1 MVLNLFS
8 WIKKNK
14 RLDRSLVSEEPFRY
28 EAKVQSCKERELL
41 ISLQSISSM
50 AFSVLRLPRKD
61 SMEVGGRFTATVNV
75 HHTQSHSEAELC

>member
-1 MVLNLFS
+1 M
-8 WIKKNK
+8 
-14 RLDRSLVSEEPFRY
+14 SEEPFRY

-41 ISLQSISSM
+41 ISLQSISRM

-61 SMEVGGRFTATVNV
+61 SMEVGGRITATVNV

>member
-41 ISLQSISSM
+41 ISLQSHPKE
-50 AFSVLRLPRKD
+50 AF
-61 SMEVGGRFTATVNV
+61 A
-75 HHTQSHSEAELC
+75 